1 MRIRYKLDDGAFK
14 PTKSHERDAGFD
26 LYAPYDAAILP
37 GYGLSIDTGVHF
49 DIPEGYAGEVVGRSG
64 LNHGLNIICPQ
75 GTVDSGYTGSIR
87 VKLYNLGKK
96 EFTFAKGDRIAQI
109 VFVPIADVRLV
120 ETKDYEDE
128 RGTDGF
134 GSTGR

>member
-1 MRIRYKLDDGAFK
+1 MRIRYKLDDVAFK

-64 LNHGLNIICPQ
+64 LNHALNVICPQ
-75 GTVDSGYTGSIR
+75 GTVDSGYTGSVR
-87 VKLYNLGKK
+87 VKLYNLGKNN
-96 EFTFAKGDRIAQI
+96 FIINKGDRIAQI

-120 ETKDYEDE
+120 EATEREDE